1 MITPSPFFIS
11 ALLLCIPYI
20 RAGIHDLRN
29 LTVPLETWKLA
40 VIAVP
45 SSLLGWYSWY
55 FSGHFEYRV
64 LLLLAG
70 FIAVFFIGMILW
82 RTGAPQIGGG
92 DVLAISLMLLFVP
105 VLPELSSSLIY
116 IFPLCLCTLVTGL
129 YWNVRGKRTPFI
141 FPFTICH
148 VGLLI
153 TATLI

>member
-1 MITPSPFFIS
+1 MTLSPFFIS
-11 ALLLCIPYI
+11 ALLLCIPYVD
-20 RAGIHDLRN
+20 AAFQDLN
-29 LTVPLETWKLA
+29 SLTVSLETWKRSLLA
-40 VIAVP
+40 VP
-45 SSLLGWYSWY
+45 TSLLGWYAWY

-70 FIAVFFIGMILW
+70 FIAAFFIGMILW
-82 RTGAPQIGGG
+82 RTGRPEIGGG

-105 VLPELSSSLIY
+105 VLPELSDTLIY
-116 IFPLCLCTLVTGL
+116 IFPLCLCTMFIGL

-148 VGLLI
+148 AGLLI